1 MCRDTCSGKLGKA
14 MSLGVSYLLGKAMT
28 VIPPLQLK
36 LSVSQCLRTEAV
48 VVTLNGTGL
57 QQQYF
62 KDIMNA

>member
-1 MCRDTCSGKLGKA
+1 

-62 KDIMNA
+62 KDIINA